1 MFISNHY
8 FTNPIKYDGWCQ
20 KKFND
25 ISKEIHAFSKHKNE
39 KKKNRVICKNIEI
52 CDVWL
57 AFISTQKISPL
68 QIYFYKAER

>member
-39 KKKNRVICKNIEI
+39 KKKG
-52 CDVWL
+52 DM
-57 AFISTQKISPL
+57 
-68 QIYFYKAER
+68 